1 MYNIIWVSSIQHS
14 DLVVIYIIKSSRQL
28 VWWLSVNRMM
38 LQIIDSIIYAF
49 LSSLWLIY
57 VVIEISL

>member
-14 DLVVIYIIKSSRQL
+14 DSVVIYIIKSSRQL